1 MTDRLDPAAYRID
14 NAMRADALARL
25 RPLPE
30 GAEPNLAETLKAA
43 LNRIVVLEAEVKR
56 LEAKPKLDEHKA
68 LAFDDLVRCAEH
80 SAVGLVEFQFAKGK
94 FSVKCVLADGDEL
107 EAPESDTPEQ
117 ACHNGYEELRDW
129 YGKREGE

>member
-1 MTDRLDPAAYRID
+1 MTDRLDPSTYRID

-56 LEAKPKLDEHKA
+56 LEAKPKLDERKA
-68 LAFDDLVRCAEH
+68 LAFDDLVRCVEH
-80 SAVGLVEFQFAKGK
+80 SAVGLVEFQFSRGK

-107 EAPESDTPEQ
+107 EAPESNFPEQ

-129 YGKREGE
+129 YGKREEP